1 MLRWRWLVHI
11 VLKSLA
17 YRQGRSLLLL
27 GVLAMA
33 ASLVTSLGIVSSAM
47 GLRVTEEVRKYGANL
62 VVLPAAARIEVGSGG
77 LDFGTITEPAYL
89 PQDAL
94 QQVVGNEGVTDCSL
108 HLRGHLKAGAL
119 EMPAEGVDFAVI
131 RRLYPWW
138 QLQGGWPV
146 ADEAVI
152 GIDLAARLKLKDGD
166 LIRAAGTAGA
176 GEFRVAGVVSTGGE
190 EDKLLFIPLAKMQ
203 EALGVGSSVSQA
215 RLLAQTGGV
224 TLEQRA
230 ARLQK
235 LIPGSV
241 VREVRQVARTSEG
254 LLKKVQLLMA
264 LVTAVVLV
272 AAASSVASTMSMT
285 VLERG
290 KEIGLLKAMGATRLG
305 VLLLFCGEAVVLG
318 LMGGGVGYLLGS
330 GIARFVMKTVFMV
343 SAGTDLRFAG
353 LSCAVSLC
361 LALLGSAG
369 PMMSVFRL
377 DPVRSLR
384 GE

>member
-1 MLRWRWLVHI
+1 MHRWRWLIHI

-33 ASLVTSLGIVSSAM
+33 ASLVTALGIVSSSM
-47 GLRVTEEVRKYGANL
+47 GERVADEVRKYGANL
-62 VVLPAAARIEVGSGG
+62 VVQPAAARLEVGSGG
-77 LDFGTITEPAYL
+77 LNFGSIAEPAYL
-89 PQDAL
+89 PQDEL
-94 QQVVGNEGVTDCSL
+94 LRVVGAEGITEYSF
-108 HLRGHLKAGAL
+108 HLRGHLKAGGA

-138 QLQGGWPV
+138 QLQGQWP
-146 ADEAVI
+146 AAAEAII
-152 GIDLAARLKLKDGD
+152 GVDLAARLKLKAGD
-166 LIRAAGTAGA
+166 QLRATGNGGTAA
-176 GEFRVAGVVSTGGE
+176 WRIAAVVNTGGE
-190 EDKLLFIPLAKMQ
+190 EDKLLFIPLAEMQ
-203 EALGVGSSVSQA
+203 QTLGVGARVSQA

-224 TLEQRA
+224 TLEQKA
-230 ARLQK
+230 ARLQT
-235 LIPGSV
+235 LLPNSL
-241 VREVRQVARTSEG
+241 VREVRQVARTSEE

-264 LVTAVVLV
+264 LVTAVVLI

-290 KEIGLLKAMGATRLG
+290 REIGLLKAMGSTRVG
-305 VLLLFCGEAVVLG
+305 VLIIFCGESILLG
-318 LMGGGVGYLLGS
+318 FFGGVVGYLLGCA
-330 GIARFVMKTVFMV
+330 IARFVMQTVFTV
-343 SAGTDLRFAG
+343 SAGMDLRFAG
-353 LSCAVSLC
+353 LACAVSLC

-369 PMMSVFRL
+369 PLLSVFRL

>member
-1 MLRWRWLVHI
+1 MHRWRWLIHI

-47 GLRVTEEVRKYGANL
+47 GLRVAEEVRKYGANL
-62 VVLPAAARIEVGSGG
+62 VIMPSAARMEVGSGG
-77 LDFGTITEPAYL
+77 LDFGAIAEPAYL
-89 PQDAL
+89 DQEEL
-94 QQVVGNEGVTDCSL
+94 LRVIGREGITEYSL
-108 HLRGHLKAGAL
+108 HLRGHLKAGGQ

-138 QLQGGWPV
+138 QLQGEWPG
-146 ADEAVI
+146 AGDAII
-152 GIDLAARLKLKDGD
+152 GSDLATRLKLKAGD
-166 LIRAAGTAGA
+166 RIGAAGSAGA
-176 GEFRVAGVVSTGGE
+176 GEFRLAGVVSTGGE

-203 EALGVGSSVSQA
+203 EALGVSSRVSQA
-215 RLLAQTGGV
+215 RLLAQTGDV
-224 TLEQRA
+224 TLEQKA
-230 ARLQK
+230 ARIQGFL
-235 LIPGSV
+235 PGCV

-264 LVTAVVLV
+264 LVTAVVLI
-272 AAASSVASTMSMT
+272 ASASSVASTMSMT

-318 LMGGGVGYLLGS
+318 LMGGVAGYLLGS

-343 SAGTDLRFAG
+343 SAAIDLRFAG

-361 LALLGSAG
+361 LALAGSAG

-377 DPVRSLR
+377 DPVTSLR